1 MFDARRKDLLRE
13 TGLEGAPARLAGRL
27 SGGMRQ
33 KLAFAM
39 AMTHTPRLLVLDEPT
54 TGVDPVSR
62 LEFWRLLTAA
72 AGAGAAVVLSTTY
85 LDEAA
90 RADAVLVLDD
100 GRVAAAGSPADVLP
114 DLPRP
119 RPRRPHD
126 PGAVAP
132 VVETRAAVRRFG
144 DLAAVDGVDLAVRPG
159 EVVGLL
165 GANGAG
171 KTTLIR
177 MLLGLLRPT
186 AGDVLLFGA
195 PPSRA
200 SRRRIGYVPQGL
212 GLWEDLT
219 VTQNLDFTSEAFGVP
234 RPPLDEDLAAVSGD
248 LVRDLPLG
256 LRRRLAFAAAL
267 AHAPEVLV
275 LDEPTSG
282 VGPAAR
288 AGLWRTVHD
297 AADDGAA
304 VLVTTHFMEEADQ
317 CDRLAIMAEG
327 RVVARGA
334 PAELM
339 AGHAT
344 FEEAFARLV
353 TVAPAGARS

>member
-1 MFDARRKDLLRE
+1 M
-13 TGLEGAPARLAGRL
+13 
-27 SGGMRQ
+27 
-33 KLAFAM
+33 
-39 AMTHTPRLLVLDEPT
+39 
-54 TGVDPVSR
+54 
-62 LEFWRLLTAA
+62 
-72 AGAGAAVVLSTTY
+72 
-85 LDEAA
+85 
-90 RADAVLVLDD
+90 LVLDD
-100 GRVAAAGSPADVLP
+100 GRVAAAGRPADVLP

-144 DLAAVDGVDLAVRPG
+144 SLAAVDGVDLAVRPG

-234 RPPLDEDLAAVSGD
+234 GRRSTRISPPFAVTSCATCPWGC
-248 LVRDLPLG
+248 
-256 LRRRLAFAAAL
+256 AAAL
-267 AHAPEVLV
+267 PSRPPSHTRPRCWCW
-275 LDEPTSG
+275 TSR
-282 VGPAAR
+282 PQASA
-288 AGLWRTVHD
+288 LPP
-297 AADDGAA
+297 
-304 VLVTTHFMEEADQ
+304 
-317 CDRLAIMAEG
+317 G
-327 RVVARGA
+327 RGSGA
-334 PAELM
+334 PCTMPPTA
-339 AGHAT
+339 
-344 FEEAFARLV
+344 
-353 TVAPAGARS
+353 APRSW